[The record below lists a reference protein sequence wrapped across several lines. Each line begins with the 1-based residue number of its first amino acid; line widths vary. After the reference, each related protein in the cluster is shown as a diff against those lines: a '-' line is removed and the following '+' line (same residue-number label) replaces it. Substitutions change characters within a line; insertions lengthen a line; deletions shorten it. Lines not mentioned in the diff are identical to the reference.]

1 MLVNIRAFTITLLA
15 FSGFFVALQST
26 SDGRLL
32 AAPAAQLKYEC
43 DRDCLKNTI
52 DAYLA
57 ALVRHDDNAF
67 PLAKDVKFTENAATL
82 QLGDGLWVGASEG
95 PTTFKIYG
103 LDPVAGQAGIFC
115 LMKEFNKPVI
125 VSIRLKVE
133 GGKITEI
140 EHIVRRDPRRRDY
153 RIW

>member
-1 MLVNIRAFTITLLA
+1 MQMLVNIRVPTITFLV
-15 FSGFFVALQST
+15 FFGFLGALRST
-26 SDGRLL
+26 PDGRVL
-32 AAPAAQLKYEC
+32 AAPAPQLKYEC

-57 ALVRHDDNAF
+57 ALLRHDDNAL

-95 PTTFKIYG
+95 PTFKIYG

-115 LMKEFNKPVI
+115 LMKEFNKPAI

-133 GGKITEI
+133 GGIAGKCG
-140 EHIVRRDPRRRDY
+140 P
-153 RIW
+153 